1 MSPKREAEISH
12 RIAALS
18 FSLIHALNEIEANS
32 QTALELKDISEK
44 MQKKCEQI
52 LEECFQVKQVS
63 STNYL
68 VDLSNKIDT
77 VVRKNYQ
84 RITELK

>member
-32 QTALELKDISEK
+32 QTALELKEISEK
-44 MQKKCEQI
+44 MHQKCEQI

-84 RITELK
+84 RITD